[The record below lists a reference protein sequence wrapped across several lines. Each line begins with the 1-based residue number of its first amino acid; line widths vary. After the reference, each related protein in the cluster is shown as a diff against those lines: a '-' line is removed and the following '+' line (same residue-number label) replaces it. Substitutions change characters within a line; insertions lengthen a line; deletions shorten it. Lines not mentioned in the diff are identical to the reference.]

1 MDEHLPGHDDEG
13 DERRE
18 ESRPPWNRG
27 GGSRAAEGI
36 GSPRAPGGVGRAAV
50 RSVRSPGARGSGGVR
65 DGTVWAGLGRLRPGC
80 FSHLQKPYVREEGT
94 DSRKRIP
101 PSAPHRVF
109 TRSVRS
115 AIGSEIG
122 SRPDPDQT

>member
-1 MDEHLPGHDDEG
+1 MDEHLPGHDGEG

-36 GSPRAPGGVGRAAV
+36 GLPRAPGGVGRAAI
-50 RSVRSPGARGSGGVR
+50 RSVRSPGARSSSGVR
-65 DGTVWAGLGRLRPGC
+65 RGAVWAGLGMLRPGC
-80 FSHLQKPYVREEGT
+80 FSHLQKPYAREEGA
-94 DSRKRIP
+94 DSGMGIP

-109 TRSVRS
+109 TPCVRT
-115 AIGSEIG
+115 G
-122 SRPDPDQT
+122 P